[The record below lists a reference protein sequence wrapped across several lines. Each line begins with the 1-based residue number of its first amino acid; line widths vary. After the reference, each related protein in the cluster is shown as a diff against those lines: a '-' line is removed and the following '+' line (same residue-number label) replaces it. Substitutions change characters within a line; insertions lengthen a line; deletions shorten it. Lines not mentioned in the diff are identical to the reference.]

1 MSQAPENTV
10 VRPEYDASMMGLY
23 ASLVAGGLM
32 LAYAIWYVTVV
43 NVDND
48 YSFLTLG
55 HHRSHCGICD
65 RLTRVD
71 EESGWPRQAG
81 EPD

>member
-48 YSFLTLG
+48 Y
-55 HHRSHCGICD
+55 
-65 RLTRVD
+65 
-71 EESGWPRQAG
+71 
-81 EPD
+81 